1 MFAKILFDGFFFV
14 FFGDLLQKQQRDED
28 SDVDED
34 DCALSENWTFQPEL
48 RRWSRLTE
56 IIPLSLNL
64 PSNFNNKMDK
74 QSKSSSNPR
83 ESSPEE

>member
-1 MFAKILFDGFFFV
+1 M
-14 FFGDLLQKQQRDED
+14 
-28 SDVDED
+28 DED

-56 IIPLSLNL
+56 IIPLNLNL
-64 PSNFNNKMDK
+64 PSNFNSKIDK
-74 QSKSSSNPR
+74 QLKGSGNPR

>member
-1 MFAKILFDGFFFV
+1 M
-14 FFGDLLQKQQRDED
+14 
-28 SDVDED
+28 DED

-64 PSNFNNKMDK
+64 PSNFNNKIDK
-74 QSKSSSNPR
+74 QSKSSSNNNNNPR

>member
-1 MFAKILFDGFFFV
+1 MLKGCV
-14 FFGDLLQKQQRDED
+14 YDLLQKQQRDED

-64 PSNFNNKMDK
+64 PSNFNNKIDK
-74 QSKSSSNPR
+74 QSKSSSNNNPR

>member
-1 MFAKILFDGFFFV
+1 MQRIPNLFTDDSPLFFIT
-14 FFGDLLQKQQRDED
+14 QKQQRDED

-64 PSNFNNKMDK
+64 PSNFNNKLEK
-74 QSKSSSNPR
+74 QINAR